1 MLVFVHYWDLMQ
13 EVNAVTVEGGMMHKP
28 EGVHYPPKTASALS
42 NIVMERNWYKKY
54 LLTLKQP
61 SIFVK
66 FAISK

>member
-42 NIVMERNWYKKY
+42 NIVMEETGTKNVYLPRNSH
-54 LLTLKQP
+54 LF
-61 SIFVK
+61 FVK